1 MAESNPT
8 NWESKYQSGD
18 TPWNKGEPSPGLVD
32 FLNEHPTV
40 PPGTVLLPGC
50 GLGHDARAF
59 AQRNFRAIGYD
70 IAPSAVRLAAA
81 MTPNGMAA
89 EFREGDFLFDQ
100 PFVQFDWI
108 FEHTCFCAIDPMYR
122 EEYVNATLRWLKP
135 GGQLLAVH
143 YLIPGTDGPPFGTTR
158 EEIIARF
165 SPHYTRVDDW
175 VPRSYPNRNGL
186 ERMFWWQRK

>member
-1 MAESNPT
+1 MAELDPT

-59 AQRNFRAIGYD
+59 AQRSFRATGYD
-70 IAPSAVRLAAA
+70 IAPSAVRLAGA
-81 MTPNGMAA
+81 MTPHGMTA

-100 PFVQFDWI
+100 PFGQFDWI

-165 SPHYTRVDDW
+165 SPHYARVDDW
-175 VPRSYPNRNGL
+175 VPRSYPNRTGL